1 MTTITRWLSERDWQ
15 DLLDQQGRP
24 CACDGQ
30 RLFLAHYGLLD
41 NASRGQVRRVLGIVD
56 FQARRP

>member
-1 MTTITRWLSERDWQ
+1 LSERDWQ

-30 RLFLAHYGLLD
+30 RLCLAHYGLLD